1 MDNTLDTDDY
11 PFTVHL
17 ESEHMKTYYG
27 ARGSC
32 GEPEEPDTEI
42 WGYRIERV
50 TLGDVD
56 ITHFFETSDWHSEDD
71 IYEVVNKGIEEMG
84 E

>member
-50 TLGDVD
+50 
-56 ITHFFETSDWHSEDD
+56 
-71 IYEVVNKGIEEMG
+71 
-84 E
+84 